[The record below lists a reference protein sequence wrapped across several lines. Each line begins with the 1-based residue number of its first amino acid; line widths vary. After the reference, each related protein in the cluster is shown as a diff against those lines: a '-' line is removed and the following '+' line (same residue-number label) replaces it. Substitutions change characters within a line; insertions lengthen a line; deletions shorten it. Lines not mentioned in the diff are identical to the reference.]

1 MGYMF
6 DEASSFKEQDLSSW
20 DVSKVKNHR
29 NFMRDAGNG
38 NIQPN
43 WK

>member
-6 DEASSFKEQDLSSW
+6 DEASAFKEQNLSSW

-29 NFMRDAGNG
+29 YFMRDAGNG